1 MNSATLP
8 ACVYCRIY
16 DEKRKEK
23 NKKIVSNMQTMEHTK
38 QRMITIKIIIL
49 KEPFSNGELNTCRVP
64 ATEPAGASLSP

>member
-1 MNSATLP
+1 MMKK
-8 ACVYCRIY
+8 
-16 DEKRKEK
+16 EKK
-23 NKKIVSNMQTMEHTK
+23 NKKIVSSMQTMEHTK